1 MFCCVCTYSM
11 GEFGSRK
18 KPDETFLTTCTEFDG
33 TLGQPSALLQDASCS
48 HRENLK
54 EEECHAAKDDEGG
67 GSPTGRAHGSDE
79 KNADSPQDDHNGREK
94 GREEEGGGENRE
106 EDERG
111 DGGGSDSE
119 HLRAGGDGGGGSD
132 RGQSSSSEKDL
143 TSLSSSSNLT
153 DISTEHLE
161 VGHSPSKRESP
172 TQELRSSEANEV
184 HGFGRERAFTEQQ
197 PGSSPQVA
205 IGLQPAAHLTGSEPP
220 FVAPTFAP
228 SVRNRHI
235 SGATT
240 TITTDFSDGQSTQGP
255 VTAKAHTLGPSQ
267 ATVGGLMQGPPVVAE
282 SSVTTGS
289 TEKEMRKLG
298 YRNKAGEKT

>member
-1 MFCCVCTYSM
+1 M
-11 GEFGSRK
+11 GEFGSRR

-33 TLGQPSALLQDASCS
+33 TLGQPSVLLQDASCS
-48 HRENLK
+48 HRENLQ
-54 EEECHAAKDDEGG
+54 EEEYHAAKDGEGG
-67 GSPTGRAHGSDE
+67 GSPTGGNNE
-79 KNADSPQDDHNGREK
+79 ENADSPQDDHNGRGK
-94 GREEEGGGENRE
+94 GREEEGGENRE
-106 EDERG
+106 EDERE
-111 DGGGSDSE
+111 DGGGSDSG
-119 HLRAGGDGGGGSD
+119 HLRAEGDGGGSSD

-143 TSLSSSSNLT
+143 TSLSSSSNIT
-153 DISTEHLE
+153 DISSEHLE
-161 VGHSPSKRESP
+161 LGHSPSERESP
-172 TQELRSSEANEV
+172 TQRLPSIGANEV
-184 HGFGRERAFTEQQ
+184 HRVGRERTRAEQ
-197 PGSSPQVA
+197 PGISPKVA

-220 FVAPTFAP
+220 IVAPSFAP

-255 VTAKAHTLGPSQ
+255 VTAKVHTLGPSQ
-267 ATVGGLMQGPPVVAE
+267 AAVGGLLHGPPVVAE